1 MALFTVP
8 KSSVLAANLPVGTYG
23 TFTVNADGSI
33 TYDNTPT
40 ATAGAAVTDIGT
52 LTVTGEDAAAVATS
66 ASTQINA
73 LGTKLNALLASLRTG
88 GSIAT

>member
-1 MALFTVP
+1 MASFTIP
-8 KSSVLAANLPVGTYG
+8 KSSAIVQNLPVGTFYKV
-23 TFTVNADGSI
+23 TINADGSQ
-33 TYDNTPT
+33 TWDDTPT

-52 LTVTGEDAAAVATS
+52 LTVTGEDAEAVATS
-66 ASTQINA
+66 ATTQINA